1 MKKIIPLFFALPVFS
16 VLFLLNS
23 CVKDTC
29 RNTYNYTIYKP
40 VYETTAQLKANIKS
54 GAPEQVENAG
64 KIVLLRQFIFLNE
77 VEKGIHIIDN
87 SNPAAPQNIAFVKI
101 PGNFDLA
108 VKGNTLYVDS
118 YADLVTLDISDPR
131 NVVLKKYSENV
142 FPFPYYSSAI
152 AYNPQYK
159 IASWDKKDTTINENC
174 GDDRLVYF
182 DGRLA
187 YQTNGVA
194 SSVPSANSSQVGT
207 AGSMSRFAIISDYLY
222 TVDEANLNIFKI
234 STPYDPE
241 YVKQLPVDFHIETI
255 YPFENKLFIGSN
267 NGVFIYGVG
276 GFPENPVKLGQFTH
290 ARACDPVI
298 TDGEY
303 AYITLHSGTNCL
315 GYNNELDIVRLNMLV
330 NASLVQMY
338 NFESPR
344 GLSKDGD
351 LLFICDGNNGLKV
364 FDATDV
370 LNLKLLKHISLTETY
385 DVIAK
390 NHVALVVAA
399 DGLYQYDYSDP
410 NNIHFLSKVSISKK
424 Q

>member
-1 MKKIIPLFFALPVFS
+1 MKKIIPFFFALPVFS

-187 YQTNGVA
+187 YKTNGVA

-207 AGSMSRFAIISDYLY
+207 DR
-222 TVDEANLNIFKI
+222 K
-234 STPYDPE
+234 ST
-241 YVKQLPVDFHIETI
+241 
-255 YPFENKLFIGSN
+255 
-267 NGVFIYGVG
+267 
-276 GFPENPVKLGQFTH
+276 
-290 ARACDPVI
+290 
-298 TDGEY
+298 
-303 AYITLHSGTNCL
+303 
-315 GYNNELDIVRLNMLV
+315 RLNSSHM
-330 NASLVQMY
+330 
-338 NFESPR
+338 
-344 GLSKDGD
+344 
-351 LLFICDGNNGLKV
+351 
-364 FDATDV
+364 
-370 LNLKLLKHISLTETY
+370 
-385 DVIAK
+385 
-390 NHVALVVAA
+390 
-399 DGLYQYDYSDP
+399 
-410 NNIHFLSKVSISKK
+410 SISYAVF
-424 Q
+424 